1 MVLLIYDNKSN
12 NDCAITSVY
21 VFYILSLYISFV
33 TDNEN
38 SFNNQSF
45 LGLAIIPFVLMTVQ
59 NDPAVIL

>member
-12 NDCAITSVY
+12 NDCVITSVF
-21 VFYILSLYISFV
+21 VFSVLSLYISFG

-45 LGLAIIPFVLMTVQ
+45 LGLAIILFVLMTVQ

>member
-12 NDCAITSVY
+12 DWAITSVF
-21 VFYILSLYISFV
+21 VFYILSLYISFG

-45 LGLAIIPFVLMTVQ
+45 LGFAIIPFVLMTVQ

>member
-12 NDCAITSVY
+12 NDCAMTL
-21 VFYILSLYISFV
+21 VFVFSILSLYISFG

-45 LGLAIIPFVLMTVQ
+45 LGLGIIPFVLMT
-59 NDPAVIL
+59 

>member
-12 NDCAITSVY
+12 NDCVITSVF
-21 VFYILSLYISFV
+21 VFSVPSLYISFG

-45 LGLAIIPFVLMTVQ
+45 LGLAIIPFVLMTVL
-59 NDPAVIL
+59 NDSAVIL

>member
-12 NDCAITSVY
+12 NDCVITSVF
-21 VFYILSLYISFV
+21 VFSVLSLYISFG

-38 SFNNQSF
+38 SFNSQSF
-45 LGLAIIPFVLMTVQ
+45 LGLAIIPFVLMTLL

>member
-12 NDCAITSVY
+12 NDCAMTSVSL
-21 VFYILSLYISFV
+21 FSILSLYISFG
-33 TDNEN
+33 TENEN

>member
-12 NDCAITSVY
+12 NDCVITSVF
-21 VFYILSLYISFV
+21 VFSVLSLYISFG

-45 LGLAIIPFVLMTVQ
+45 LGLAIIPFVLMTVL
-59 NDPAVIL
+59 NDSAVIL

>member
-1 MVLLIYDNKSN
+1 MVLLIYDNKFN
-12 NDCAITSVY
+12 NDCAMTSVSI
-21 VFYILSLYISFV
+21 FSILSLYISFG

>member
-12 NDCAITSVY
+12 NDCAITTVFVFSV
-21 VFYILSLYISFV
+21 LSLYISFG

-45 LGLAIIPFVLMTVQ
+45 LGLAIIPFVLMTLL